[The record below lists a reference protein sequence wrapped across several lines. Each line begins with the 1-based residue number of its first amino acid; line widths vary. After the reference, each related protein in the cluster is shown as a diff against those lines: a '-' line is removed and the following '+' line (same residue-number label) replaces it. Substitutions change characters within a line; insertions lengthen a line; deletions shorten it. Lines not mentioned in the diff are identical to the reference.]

1 LETAVAEGRRT
12 PKGAVASL
20 YRRRIE
26 RLVADCDP
34 RHVEAL
40 MRLDFGTLDQ
50 LCAERF
56 RHEARR
62 TATIVRADP
71 GLAERRARSLGL

>member
-1 LETAVAEGRRT
+1 VAEGRRT

-20 YRRRIE
+20 HRRRIE

-40 MRLDFGTLDQ
+40 VRLDFGTLDQ
-50 LCAERF
+50 LCAEPF
-56 RHEARR
+56 RYEARG
-62 TATIVRADP
+62 AAAVVRADLQ
-71 GLAERRARSLGL
+71 LAERTARSIGL

>member
-1 LETAVAEGRRT
+1 VAEVRRT

-26 RLVADCDP
+26 RLAADCDP

-40 MRLDFGTLDQ
+40 MRLDFGTLDR

-56 RHEARR
+56 RSEARR
-62 TATIVRADP
+62 AAAVVRTDP
-71 GLAERRARSLGL
+71 GLAERTARSMGL

>member
-1 LETAVAEGRRT
+1 VN
-12 PKGAVASL
+12 
-20 YRRRIE
+20 
-26 RLVADCDP
+26 CDP

-56 RHEARR
+56 RREARR
-62 TATIVRADP
+62 AAAVVRADP
-71 GLAERRARSLGL
+71 QLAERTARSIGL

>member
-1 LETAVAEGRRT
+1 VAERRRRPNGT
-12 PKGAVASL
+12 EASL

-26 RLVADCDP
+26 WLVADCDP

-50 LCAERF
+50 LCAQRF
-56 RHEARR
+56 RDEARR
-62 TATIVRADP
+62 AAAVVRADP
-71 GLAERRARSLGL
+71 GLAERTARSLRL

>member
-1 LETAVAEGRRT
+1 VAERSSPAQRGS
-12 PKGAVASL
+12 SL

-40 MRLDFGTLDQ
+40 MRLDFGTLDR

-62 TATIVRADP
+62 AAAVVRADP
-71 GLAERRARSLGL
+71 ALGEHTARSLGL

>member
-1 LETAVAEGRRT
+1 MAERGSTAQLGS
-12 PKGAVASL
+12 KSL
-20 YRRRIE
+20 HRRRIE

-40 MRLDFGTLDQ
+40 MRLDLGTLDQ

-56 RHEARR
+56 RYEARR
-62 TATIVRADP
+62 AAAAVRADP
-71 GLAERRARSLGL
+71 GLAECAARSLRL